1 MAKMGRVLVIAGSDS
16 SGGAF
21 VPPFPHLSHQPLS
34 PMLTSPSHNPF
45 PLTPPPN
52 PPPAPTTNPP
62 HSGIEADQRVIAAHA
77 CYALTA
83 TTALTAQDTSGVH
96 AIHHIPSPFVRQQI
110 DLSLADIGADVIKTG
125 MLASAATVLAVAAA
139 LAEHPEIPLVLDPV
153 MVSTSGAALLPPEA
167 LRVLRE
173 ELLGR
178 ATVVTPNLP
187 EARLLLADAGEGPYA
202 TGSVDEMTEI
212 AWAVRD
218 LAGKGEAGPW
228 VLLKGGHCPRR
239 RDGREARGEGEREVV
254 VDVLVGPGGGEWRFE
269 TPWCEGTST
278 HGTGCSL
285 ACE

>member
-1 MAKMGRVLVIAGSDS
+1 
-16 SGGAF
+16 
-21 VPPFPHLSHQPLS
+21 
-34 PMLTSPSHNPF
+34 MLTSPLHNPF
-45 PLTPPPN
+45 PLPSTTTTQLTP
-52 PPPAPTTNPP
+52 PP
-62 HSGIEADQRVIAAHA
+62 HSGIEADQKVIAAHA

-96 AIHHIPSPFVRQQI
+96 AIHHVPSPFVRQQI

-125 MLASAATVLAVAAA
+125 MLASAATVQVVAAA
-139 LAEHPEIPLVLDPV
+139 LAAHPDIPLVLDPV

-202 TGSVDEMTEI
+202 CGSVDEMTEI

-218 LAGKGEAGPW
+218 LAGRGGAGPW

-239 RDGREARGEGEREVV
+239 RDGREARGEGERELV
-254 VDVLVGPGGGEWRFE
+254 VDVLVGPWGGEWRFE
-269 TPWCEGTST
+269 TPWWEGTST